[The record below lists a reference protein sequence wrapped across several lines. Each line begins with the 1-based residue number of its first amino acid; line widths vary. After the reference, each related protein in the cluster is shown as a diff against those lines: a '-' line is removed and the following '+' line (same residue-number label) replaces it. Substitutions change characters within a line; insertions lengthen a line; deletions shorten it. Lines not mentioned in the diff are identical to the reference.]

1 MMQHVECLISTALP
15 QKLFAPP
22 ASTTPQA
29 GASTVS
35 QSDPVPPHP
44 DTPFA
49 TTSQQSDIHHP
60 DTPFATTSQKSDI
73 HHPDTP
79 FATTS
84 QQSDIQRAADQQAD
98 STLTTVPP
106 SISPVLRTHMAV
118 MLALPGG
125 SLQST
130 STPLQGPQQQQ
141 DLGRCM
147 NTQPLVCPSSS
158 LKLTSA
164 AVMEAIKSCKDA
176 YKRVSVTLF

>member
-35 QSDPVPPHP
+35 QSDPVPP
-44 DTPFA
+44 
-49 TTSQQSDIHHP
+49 
-60 DTPFATTSQKSDI
+60 
-73 HHPDTP
+73 HPDTP